1 MAIDILCFILASL
14 TANSNETKFMD
25 ENTPIYSSRI
35 TKFYLRYLRRN
46 YPFADI
52 EAILK
57 YAGMTPYEVE
67 DQGHWFTQKQVDRF
81 HKIIVE
87 KTGNPNISREAG
99 RYASSTDGIGAAK
112 QYTLGLLS
120 PAFIYHSAGKLFN
133 HFTRGVTVTAKK
145 LRSNKIEI
153 VFTPKPGV
161 NEKPYQC
168 ENRTGSLESMAKL
181 FTWKYAKID
190 HPDCY
195 HKGDHCCRYIIT
207 WDKTPV
213 IIWKRIR
220 NYALALTIIFTL
232 SMFFALPP
240 ELWMLGTSALAL
252 LTISSAFYAENLEK
266 NDLLKTLKTQGEAAE
281 DNLNQLSTRYN
292 NALMVQEIGQ
302 ATSTI
307 VEISSLTKAISQTMA
322 KRLDFDRGVIMLA
335 DKDKSLLTFT
345 AGYGYEAEEENL
357 LHNTAFHLNNP
368 EAKGIFVEA
377 FREQKP
383 FLIDD
388 IIKSKPLSE
397 RSLKLARKMG
407 VKSMICVPLVY
418 EKESL
423 GILAVDNIKSKQ
435 ALTLSDMSLLM
446 GVASQTA
453 VSIVNAMSFQ
463 KLQESEE
470 KYRTILESIEDGYFE
485 VDLAGNFTFFNES
498 TCKIIG
504 YPRNEMM
511 GMNNRQY
518 MDAENAQK
526 VYRTF
531 NNVYHTGKPAKS
543 LDWKLIRKDKTERFV
558 ETLVSLVKDKDG
570 QPVGF
575 RGIARDVTD
584 RIRAEEE
591 RKRLVAQLHQAQK
604 MEAIGTL
611 AGGVAHDLNNV
622 LSGLVSYPELILL
635 DLPKDSPLRKPVL
648 TIQKSGEKAS
658 AIVQDLL
665 TLARRGVAISEV
677 VNLNHI
683 ISEYLKSPE
692 HQNIKIFYPVAEIEV
707 NLASNLL
714 NILGSP
720 VHLSKTVMN
729 IVANA
734 AEAMPEGGKI
744 RIATENRYLDKPIRG
759 YDDIE
764 EGDYVI
770 LKVSDCGIGIS
781 PEDIDRIFEPF
792 YTKKVM
798 GRSGTGL
805 GMAVVWGTV
814 KDHKGY
820 IDIQSTIGK
829 GTTFTLYFPVTRKTL
844 FQDTHPQS
852 IEHVMGN
859 GETVLVV
866 DDIEEQRV
874 IASEMLNK
882 LGYSVTTVASG
893 EEAVDY
899 MKNNSA
905 DLLILDMIMDPG
917 IDGLDTYKQ
926 ILDLHPEQKAII
938 ASGYSETE
946 RVKEAQR
953 LGAGT
958 YVKKPYTIE
967 KIGTAARSELHRS
980 TESKI

>member
-1 MAIDILCFILASL
+1 
-14 TANSNETKFMD
+14 MD
-25 ENTPIYSSRI
+25 ENTPIYSSRV
-35 TKFYLRYLRRN
+35 TKVYLGYLKQN
-46 YPFADI
+46 YPSMEIDP
-52 EAILK
+52 ILK
-57 YAGMTPYEVE
+57 YAGMTRYEVE
-67 DQGHWFTQKQVDRF
+67 DPAHWFTQRQVDSF
-81 HKIIVE
+81 HKILVE

-99 RYASSTDGIGAAK
+99 RYLASTEGLGATK
-112 QYTLGLLS
+112 QYAMGFMS
-120 PAFIYHSAGKLFN
+120 PAIIYLSLGKLSN
-133 HFTRGVTVTAKK
+133 LFTRSMTSKSRKMA
-145 LRSNKIEI
+145 SNKVEI
-153 VFTPKPGV
+153 IVKPRKGM
-161 NEKPYQC
+161 NERPFQC
-168 ENRTGSLESMAKL
+168 ENRTGMFESIPKL
-181 FTWKYAKID
+181 FSGKYGRIE
-190 HPDCY
+190 HPKCL
-195 HKGDHCCRYIIT
+195 HKGDKFCRYIIT
-207 WDKTPV
+207 WDKTPA
-213 IIWKRIR
+213 ILWKLVR
-220 NYALALTIIFTL
+220 NYALLISIFISLSLFFILPAKPWVFATL
-232 SMFFALPP
+232 IC
-240 ELWMLGTSALAL
+240 AL
-252 LTISSAFYAENLEK
+252 LTSLLSVCSGYIENKEIT
-266 NDLLKTLKTQGEAAE
+266 KTIKSQREAAE
-281 DNLNQLSTRYN
+281 YHLNQLNIRYN
-292 NALMVQEIGQ
+292 NALLVQEIGQ
-302 ATSTI
+302 ASSTI
-307 VEISSLTKAISQTMA
+307 TKIDVLTRAIMKAMA

-335 DKDKSLLTFT
+335 DKEKTRLFFN
-345 AGYGYEAEEENL
+345 AGYGYSENLENL
-357 LHNTAFHLNNP
+357 LRQTAFHLDNP
-368 EAKGIFVEA
+368 ESKGLFVKS

-388 IIKSKPLSE
+388 ILENGNAMSK
-397 RSLKLARKMG
+397 RSLELAKKMG
-407 VKSMICVPLVY
+407 VRSLICVPIVY
-418 EKESL
+418 EKKSL
-423 GILAVDNIKSKQ
+423 GILAVDNIESKR
-435 ALTLSDMSLLM
+435 ALTQSDMSLLI

-453 VSIVNAMSFQ
+453 VSIINAMSFQ
-463 KLQESEE
+463 KIQESEE

-498 TCKIIG
+498 ICKIIG
-504 YPRNEMM
+504 YSKDEMI

-531 NNVYHTGKPAKS
+531 NTVYRTSKPTKS
-543 LDWKLIRKDKTERFV
+543 LDWKLIRKDQTERFI
-558 ETLVSLVKDKDG
+558 ETLVSLIRDKDG

-622 LSGLVSYPELILL
+622 LSGLVSYPELLL
-635 DLPKDSPLRKPVL
+635 MDLPEDSPWRKPVL

-683 ISEYLKSPE
+683 VSEYLKSPE
-692 HQNIKIFYPVAEIEV
+692 HLNIGASYPGVEIEIH
-707 NLASNLL
+707 LASNLL

-734 AEAMPEGGKI
+734 AEAMPEGG
-744 RIATENRYLDKPIRG
+744 RISITTANRYLDQPIRG

-764 EGDYVI
+764 EGDYVTI
-770 LKVSDCGIGIS
+770 TVSDQGIGIS
-781 PEDIDRIFEPF
+781 SEDIDRIFEPF

-820 IDIQSTIGK
+820 IDIQSAVGK
-829 GTTFTLYFPVTRKTL
+829 GTTFSLYFPVTRKTL
-844 FQDTHPQS
+844 EVDTHQKTLD
-852 IEHVMGN
+852 HVMGN
-859 GETVLVV
+859 GETVLIV

-882 LGYSVTTVASG
+882 LGYSVASVASG

-899 MKNNSA
+899 MKKNSA

-926 ILDLHPEQKAII
+926 ILQFHPEQKAII

-953 LGAGT
+953 LGAGV

-967 KIGTAARSELHRS
+967 KIGAAAHSELHQS
-980 TESKI
+980 SASKMA